1 MRQNYPPSSAAAPKP
16 KKKKEDESFLSGFIP
31 TLKSAAGKVRSE
43 LGLALE
49 KTAPYLS
56 GPTGIPTP
64 ILQLIGARERQGGEK
79 FTAKSEAELPASSL
93 ADRLRQQAEIK
104 NAKPGT
110 GSEILAGLGRA
121 TSAYTDL
128 FQPALSKYARDFL
141 PQTPEQAAPVLA
153 KVQAP
158 FGTRRGASEFI
169 ASQIPATLIPLGG
182 GKAVQLARGL
192 TLPRAGREAAKAA
205 LAKEV
210 GTGVAFTGGTIN
222 AASAG
227 SQAYQ
232 DVLAKGG
239 TQEEADRAFKIA
251 AAGAGLVSGAAAR
264 MPGLEQLAFAEKPVK
279 GGILRSAG
287 RAVIGE
293 APQEFVEEGG
303 ATLATNVAKL
313 GTAAE
318 TPIGE
323 DV

>member
-1 MRQNYPPSSAAAPKP
+1 MPITVRAPDGTLVNFPDGMSDRDITRVMRQNYPPSSAAAPKP

-182 GKAVQLARGL
+182 GGL
-192 TLPRAGREAAKAA
+192 TGGFGCQFQL
-205 LAKEV
+205 
-210 GTGVAFTGGTIN
+210 FTQFGQKFGGGLLGHFGWVSRVSMPWMRLI
-222 AASAG
+222 AS
-227 SQAYQ
+227 
-232 DVLAKGG
+232 
-239 TQEEADRAFKIA
+239 
-251 AAGAGLVSGAAAR
+251 
-264 MPGLEQLAFAEKPVK
+264 
-279 GGILRSAG
+279 LR
-287 RAVIGE
+287 
-293 APQEFVEEGG
+293 
-303 ATLATNVAKL
+303 
-313 GTAAE
+313 
-318 TPIGE
+318 
-323 DV
+323 